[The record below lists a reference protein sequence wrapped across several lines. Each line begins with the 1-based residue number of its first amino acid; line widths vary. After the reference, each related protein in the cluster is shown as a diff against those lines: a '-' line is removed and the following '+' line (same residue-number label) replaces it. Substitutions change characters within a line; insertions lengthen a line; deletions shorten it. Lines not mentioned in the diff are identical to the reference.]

1 MLRRYSSEDRRVSPA
16 PGAGETHLFNDSGRG
31 WELDPGVRV
40 AAVAERV
47 LREVL
52 LVGVL
57 GVVVRRLA
65 GRPDLGGDLAEAARG
80 QLGSVDRGQLA
91 RDLLLLG
98 RRPVDRGAVLGADV
112 VALAEP
118 LGRVVHLE

>member
-1 MLRRYSSEDRRVSPA
+1 MSPA
-16 PGAGETHLFNDSGRG
+16 STTRGPSARGRASGR
-31 WELDPGVRV
+31 ELHPGVGV

-65 GRPDLGGDLAEAARG
+65 GRPDLGGDLTEPALG
-80 QLGSVDRGQLA
+80 QLRAVGRRELA

-98 RRPVDRGAVLGADV
+98 GRVVDRRTVLGPDV

-118 LGRVVHLE
+118 LGGVVDLEE